1 MVPRES
7 DVVESEVSEE
17 VSVSPSCPKM
27 ARASASEGVSPR
39 RAPSKV
45 PQAST
50 RESRLVV
57 MSGSTLPWKVAA
69 VARIVSE
76 AECAAVSSALAS
88 VSRES
93 AVEARSSEAVR
104 RASVVESSW
113 AASLEAASEEAAS
126 LEAAEPE
133 TAELALP
140 PQAARH
146 SARLNA
152 SSSDTNF
159 FMMSSFFPQGC
170 RSPHGNRCRPCNAKF
185 YKANLQKYLLCAS

>member
-1 MVPRES
+1 MYKRQFLGLAISAVGLPIAG
-7 DVVESEVSEE
+7 VV
-17 VSVSPSCPKM
+17 
-27 ARASASEGVSPR
+27 
-39 RAPSKV
+39 
-45 PQAST
+45 
-50 RESRLVV
+50 
-57 MSGSTLPWKVAA
+57 A
-69 VARIVSE
+69 VARAQGLEKLAGRVHPVFAPVSYTH
-76 AECAAVSSALAS
+76 L
-88 VSRES
+88 
-93 AVEARSSEAVR
+93 
-104 RASVVESSW
+104 
-113 AASLEAASEEAAS
+113 SEEAAS

-170 RSPHGNRCRPCNAKF
+170 RSPHGNRCRPCNEKF

>member
-1 MVPRES
+1 MMLS
-7 DVVESEVSEE
+7 
-17 VSVSPSCPKM
+17 
-27 ARASASEGVSPR
+27 
-39 RAPSKV
+39 
-45 PQAST
+45 
-50 RESRLVV
+50 
-57 MSGSTLPWKVAA
+57 
-69 VARIVSE
+69 
-76 AECAAVSSALAS
+76 CAAAL
-88 VSRES
+88 
-93 AVEARSSEAVR
+93 EA
-104 RASVVESSW
+104 